1 MCGITGIWQRR
12 GNVARASIAT
22 FTDAIAHR
30 GPDGFGYSFHREDTL
45 ALGHRRLSILDTSE
59 AGAQPMHYAHLSM
72 VFNGEVYNFLELRA
86 ELEQLGHRFGSD
98 TDSEVVLHAY
108 AEWGPDCLHRFNGMW
123 ALAIYD
129 TRTETLFLA
138 RDRFGIKPLY
148 YVDGPDRFSFASE
161 TIAWKYLPGFER
173 RFDEAQLQ
181 TAFTDPLLL
190 AGRQATIYAD
200 IRPLPAGHRAKLS
213 ARGFELEQWYA
224 PPFSAPLDSRPVT
237 DTELDRLAAELR
249 DHFDAAC
256 RLRLRTDVPLASALS
271 GGLDSSSVYA
281 NVNRLLREERVS
293 RAPSAARHAFTL
305 GFPGSERDE
314 TAAAAGLVRREDGRH
329 HVVLSRHAPARIE
342 ALTRRFDT
350 VYSDPNYIVCEL
362 YAAMRRAD
370 FKVSL
375 DGHGVDE
382 MLFGYPHMIRELR
395 RWATTQDPALADRLG
410 HLLRHQLAFQSTP
423 PPRPLW
429 RRALGRLR
437 RQLRPAPP
445 AAATAPVLAPH
456 EILAHNFSNYF
467 LPNILRNFDFASM
480 QAGVE
485 VRMPF
490 LDHRLVAWVSR
501 LPLRAH
507 TDGWYSK
514 RILRRAM
521 EGYLPDD
528 IRMDKNKIGI
538 QAPLPRLLNGALRD
552 WALDR
557 LRSDRLRDSS
567 YFDGRALLRQFEGDL
582 VNQQLSAAACRRL
595 WPYLN
600 YSMLEL

>member
-12 GNVARASIAT
+12 GPVPRAHIEP
-22 FTDAIAHR
+22 FTDALAHR
-30 GPDGFGYSFHREDTL
+30 GPDGFGYSFHRKDAL
-45 ALGHRRLSILDTSE
+45 ALGHRRLSILDTSV
-59 AGAQPMHYAHLSM
+59 AGAQPMHHAHLSL

-86 ELEQLGHRFGSD
+86 ELEGRGHSFASD

-108 AEWGPDCLHRFNGMW
+108 AEWGADCLHRFNGMW

-129 TRTETLFLA
+129 ARADELFLA

-161 TIAWKYLPGFER
+161 TIAWKALSGFER
-173 RFDEAQLQ
+173 RFDGVQLQ

-190 AGRQATIYAD
+190 AGRRATIYTD
-200 IRPLPAGHRAKLS
+200 IRLFPAGHRARLS
-213 ARGFELEQWYA
+213 ARGLELERWYA
-224 PPFSAPLDSRPVT
+224 PPFSTPPDPGPVT
-237 DTELDRLAAELR
+237 ETALDRLATELR
-249 DHFDAAC
+249 GHFDAAC

-281 NVNRLLREERVS
+281 NVNRLLRDERVS
-293 RAPSAARHAFTL
+293 RAPAAARHAFTL

-314 TAAAAGLVRREDGRH
+314 TAAAAGLVTHENGQH
-329 HVVLSRHAPARIE
+329 HVVLSRHTPAHIE

-350 VYSDPNYIVCEL
+350 VYSDPNYIICEL
-362 YAAMRRAD
+362 YSAMRRAG

-382 MLFGYPHMIRELR
+382 MLFGYPHMIRALR
-395 RWATTQDPALADRLG
+395 RWAAPHDPALADRLDG
-410 HLLRHQLAFQSTP
+410 LSREQMAFQPP

-445 AAATAPVLAPH
+445 AAAAPPPLLAPH
-456 EILAHNFSNYF
+456 EILAHNFSAYF

-490 LDHRLVAWVSR
+490 LDHRLVEWVSR

-507 TDGWYSK
+507 TDGRYTK

-521 EGYLPDD
+521 TGYLPDA
-528 IRMDKNKIGI
+528 IRLDKNKIGI
-538 QAPLPRLLNGALRD
+538 QAPLPRLLNGSLRE
-552 WALDR
+552 WTLDH
-557 LRSDRLRDSS
+557 LRSDRLLDSS
-567 YFDGRALLRQFEGDL
+567 YFDGQALLQQFDRELHQG
-582 VNQQLSAAACRRL
+582 QLSAAACRRL

-600 YSMLEL
+600 YAMLEL